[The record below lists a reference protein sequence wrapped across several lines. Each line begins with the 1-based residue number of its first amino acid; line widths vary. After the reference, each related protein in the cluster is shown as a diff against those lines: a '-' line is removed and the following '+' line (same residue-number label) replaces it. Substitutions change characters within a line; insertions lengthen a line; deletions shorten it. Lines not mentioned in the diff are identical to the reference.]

1 MFLDG
6 KEEAYNIGFV
16 GGARTGKITVTVL
29 VIWVNVFIRMRSA

>member
-1 MFLDG
+1 LFLDG

-16 GGARTGKITVTVL
+16 GGATGKITVTVL